1 MEYLLNSFCATGD
14 ELGKFRETVENLE
27 KNTSFEVVSKKD
39 IILFS
44 ALADEDMR
52 RRADGSFQCNVVDKR
67 SLSDL
72 NINGA
77 PLPTGFVSSSKLD
90 SKLLAELYNTTRVI
104 IGVGK
109 SHYYVGESAMATLCK
124 NAGLKTSR
132 PTLVRDLAIEEGLL
146 KESGKMTLV
155 TRSEMSTDT
164 GMKCKKIFACMSGR
178 YNPIPLRIV
187 PDAADRLIDEAVL
200 GKGVVT
206 SWIVD
211 HNIARIHIEF
221 PDAAEDY
228 AELYKTENLFIPGIE
243 ITSSDT
249 GFSSVFVRSTLR
261 REDSRYYVIADEFAR
276 KHSGKITAEEIL
288 DLANKTVLTD
298 LRLLP
303 EKLSKLMG
311 QVITPEPLSGPRSK
325 ARNRNAVA
333 DVIKNVA
340 KELDLKSALGLSRT
354 NALCEEMMKE
364 INPEIVYSAYDVACN
379 FMSIPDRV
387 SGLGDGVMTELK
399 KLCGK
404 APYVKYVG
412 KKTIKEEEA
421 PLILSA

>member
-1 MEYLLNSFCATGD
+1 
-14 ELGKFRETVENLE
+14 
-27 KNTSFEVVSKKD
+27 
-39 IILFS
+39 
-44 ALADEDMR
+44 
-52 RRADGSFQCNVVDKR
+52 
-67 SLSDL
+67 
-72 NINGA
+72 
-77 PLPTGFVSSSKLD
+77 
-90 SKLLAELYNTTRVI
+90 
-104 IGVGK
+104 
-109 SHYYVGESAMATLCK
+109 
-124 NAGLKTSR
+124 
-132 PTLVRDLAIEEGLL
+132 
-146 KESGKMTLV
+146 
-155 TRSEMSTDT
+155 
-164 GMKCKKIFACMSGR
+164 MKCKKIFACMSGR

-303 EKLSKLMG
+303 EKLSELMG
-311 QVITPEPLSGPRSK
+311 QVITPEPLTGPRSK

>member
-1 MEYLLNSFCATGD
+1 MEYLLNSFCVTGD

-44 ALADEDMR
+44 ALADKDMR
-52 RRADGSFQCNVVDKR
+52 RRADGSFQCNVVDRR

-72 NINGA
+72 NINGT

-311 QVITPEPLSGPRSK
+311 QVITPEPLTGPRSK

-412 KKTIKEEEA
+412 KKTLKEEEA

>member
-1 MEYLLNSFCATGD
+1 MEYLLNSFRVTGD

-164 GMKCKKIFACMSGR
+164 GTKCKKIFACMSGR

-221 PDAAEDY
+221 PNAAETMR
-228 AELYKTENLFIPGIE
+228 KFIKRKICLFLE
-243 ITSSDT
+243 
-249 GFSSVFVRSTLR
+249 
-261 REDSRYYVIADEFAR
+261 
-276 KHSGKITAEEIL
+276 
-288 DLANKTVLTD
+288 
-298 LRLLP
+298 LRLLLLIP
-303 EKLSKLMG
+303 VFLLYLLEA
-311 QVITPEPLSGPRSK
+311 P
-325 ARNRNAVA
+325 
-333 DVIKNVA
+333 
-340 KELDLKSALGLSRT
+340 
-354 NALCEEMMKE
+354 CEEK
-364 INPEIVYSAYDVACN
+364 IVIIMLSQ
-379 FMSIPDRV
+379 MSLQENIPAK
-387 SGLGDGVMTELK
+387 LPQK
-399 KLCGK
+399 K
-404 APYVKYVG
+404 
-412 KKTIKEEEA
+412 
-421 PLILSA
+421 S